1 MKTSDQMLDSAL
13 PVVLVG
19 ASPVELGPF
28 FFSLPETWPLVAADG
43 GYDTLVQCGRRPGL
57 VIGDM
62 DSLTD
67 PPSDLPL
74 LHLTGQ
80 DDTDF
85 EKCLA
90 RIKAPLIVGFGFLD
104 GRLDHSLG
112 ALHALTA
119 LRGAR
124 RVMLCGNYDVR
135 ACFHGDAVFSVS
147 TGDRISIW
155 PLGRQTFRSSSGLKW
170 ALDGLEMEVGRTVG
184 TSNEATG
191 SQVEIEAG
199 PGDGYAVIMPVSA
212 SASLLAAI
220 MPSV

>member
-1 MKTSDQMLDSAL
+1 MTTSDQMLDSTL

-28 FFSLPETWPLVAADG
+28 FFSLPEAWPLVAADG
-43 GYDTLVQCGRRPGL
+43 GCDTLAQCGRRPGL

-62 DSLTD
+62 DSVTGL
-67 PPSDLPL
+67 PSDLPR

-104 GRLDHSLG
+104 GRLDHSL
-112 ALHALTA
+112 AAMHALA
-119 LRGAR
+119 APREAR
-124 RVMLCGNYDVR
+124 CVMLCGAYDVL

-147 TGDRISIW
+147 AGDRISIW
-155 PLGRQTFRSSSGLKW
+155 PLGRQTFRRSRGLKW
-170 ALDGLEMEVGRTVG
+170 ALDGLAMEVGRTVG
-184 TSNEATG
+184 TSNEATA

-212 SASLLAAI
+212 SASLLAAV
-220 MPSV
+220 MPAV

>member
-19 ASPVELGPF
+19 ASPVELAPF

-43 GYDTLVQCGRRPGL
+43 GYDTLAQCGRRPGI

-62 DSLTD
+62 DSVTD
-67 PPSDLPL
+67 LPSDLPRI
-74 LHLTGQ
+74 HLTGQ

-104 GRLDHSLG
+104 GRLDHSL
-112 ALHALTA
+112 AVIHALMA
-119 LRGAR
+119 QGCSRH
-124 RVMLCGNYDVR
+124 VMLCGAYDVVV
-135 ACFHGDAVFSVS
+135 CFHGDAGFAV
-147 TGDRISIW
+147 TAGDRISIW
-155 PLGRQTFRSSSGLKW
+155 PLGRQTFRRSLGLKW
-170 ALDGLEMEVGRTVG
+170 ALDGLEMEAGGTIG
-184 TSNEATG
+184 TSNEAIA
-191 SQVEIEAG
+191 SRVEIEAG

-212 SASLLAAI
+212 STSLLAAV
-220 MPSV
+220 MPAV